1 MLEDGTNLDQDLRDL
16 AAVVREDGLA
26 VLERFHNPE
35 EVIQMATKGELRT
48 APMSPASQKVVEA
61 ALARLG
67 QRSGEASR
75 LIPG

>member
-16 AAVVREDGLA
+16 TAVVREDGLA
-26 VLERFHNPE
+26 VLERFHDPE

-48 APMSPASQKVVEA
+48 APVSPASQRVVEA

-67 QRSGEASR
+67 RR
-75 LIPG
+75 